1 MNIFEEMKEI
11 EILQKRIDFITSMKD
26 SLVETD
32 ANMNEVKYWS
42 SEWLVKRYLGMTEED
57 LRSNA
62 HYKKIEDEEKLKKA
76 KADAEATGM

>member
-1 MNIFEEMKEI
+1 
-11 EILQKRIDFITSMKD
+11 
-26 SLVETD
+26 
-32 ANMNEVKYWS
+32 
-42 SEWLVKRYLGMTEED
+42 MTEED